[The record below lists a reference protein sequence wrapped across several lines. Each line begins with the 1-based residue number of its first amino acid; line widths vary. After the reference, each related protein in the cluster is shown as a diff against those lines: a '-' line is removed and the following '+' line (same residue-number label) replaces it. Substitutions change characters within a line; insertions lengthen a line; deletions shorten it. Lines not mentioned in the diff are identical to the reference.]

1 LIVVKSC
8 PIAETDRLEALAANG
23 VVDRRFVDY
32 VNEANYVVEL
42 LNKDNVALMRDRLL
56 NMPVA

>member
-1 LIVVKSC
+1 VVKSC
-8 PIAETDRLEALAANG
+8 PISEGERLETLAASG
-23 VVDRRFVDY
+23 VVDRCFVDY

-56 NMPVA
+56 NTPVS